1 MKYISIL
8 ALFLTHLSLSAQIN
22 DLLKDDNVVWI
33 GEFTTN
39 YALEA
44 HQILDTSEYINT
56 SKLLKYF
63 NPSDDAF
70 LDEDAPFESKICGYD
85 NRLRLVYDDSTFTKK
100 WRYYNSDSIEV
111 IDSVTHE
118 KKIKVSFINWNPLPP
133 PRFYQ
138 ARQILFYDKKK
149 MNFGLRVLS
158 ISFIQNNHNE
168 SGEFIGLRNEGWIKP
183 INIENKKI
191 NFDDPNI
198 LIVRRL
204 KTNSNSPN
212 IDNNIKVLKNSVGN
226 INQKIIDDWA
236 SKKSIA
242 LYCGDGSMEKLSR
255 GFKDTMLIELKQT
268 LATKIPKDSLKPRI
282 IKPVIEDAFPDFT
295 RVRLNTNETKVPID
309 VQPSFISDTSSTK
322 NSEQNVA
329 DAFPEFI
336 NLGSNPRFYSHSQ
349 FLATDS
355 LRVNGIQEISKIRIV
370 QDWYWDEKLKN
381 ICIRLYAV
389 APLIKVYNETGEFIF
404 YTSLFYRMND

>member
-1 MKYISIL
+1 MKYLTIF
-8 ALFLTHLSLSAQIN
+8 ALLLTHFSLSAQIN
-22 DLLKDDNVVWI
+22 DLLKDDNIVWI

-44 HQILDTSEYINT
+44 HEILDTSEYINT
-56 SKLLKYF
+56 SKLLKFF
-63 NPSDDAF
+63 NPSDDGF

-85 NRLRLVYDDSTFTKK
+85 NRERLVYEDSTFTRK
-100 WRYYNSDSIEV
+100 WRYYTLDTIEY
-111 IDSVTHE
+111 IDSVTLE
-118 KKIKVSFINWNPLPP
+118 KKYKIPLCVLWNPLPP

-158 ISFIQNNHNE
+158 ISFIQNTNDE
-168 SGEFIGLRNEGWIKP
+168 TGQYIGLRNEGWIKP
-183 INIENKKI
+183 INVESKKI

-204 KTNSNSPN
+204 KTQNNSPN
-212 IDNNIKVLKNSVGN
+212 IDRDIKILKNTVGN

-236 SKKSIA
+236 SKKSIT
-242 LYCGDGSMEKLSR
+242 LYGGNGGMEKLTK
-255 GFKDTMLIELKQT
+255 GFKDTMLRELKQT

-282 IKPVIEDAFPDFT
+282 IKPVVDDFPDFT
-295 RVRLNTNETKVPID
+295 RVRDNSKVPLD
-309 VQPSFISDTSSTK
+309 ALPSNVSDTSRTD
-322 NSEQNVA
+322 NNAQNTV
-329 DAFPEFI
+329 DAFPDFI
-336 NLGSNPRFYSHSQ
+336 NLGVNTRVYEGPQ
-349 FLATDS
+349 FVSTDS
-355 LRVNGIQEISKIRIV
+355 LRVNGIQEISKIRII

-389 APLIKVYNETGEFIF
+389 APLMKRYNEMGEFIF
-404 YTSLFYRMND
+404 YLPLFYRMND